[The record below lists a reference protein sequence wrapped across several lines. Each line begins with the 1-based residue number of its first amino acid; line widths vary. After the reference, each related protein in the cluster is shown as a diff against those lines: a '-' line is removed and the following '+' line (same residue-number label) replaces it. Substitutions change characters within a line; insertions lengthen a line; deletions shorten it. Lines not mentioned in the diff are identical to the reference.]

1 MGTSRKV
8 RAQKCAT
15 VAKKIIQA
23 AELACY
29 GSLQLIHKSCDTG
42 AGQKSRMIDR
52 SSINHYIDIIVENS
66 NCTASLER
74 LDNKKVQSYQ
84 LCKAMADRLNDV
96 VIDAYVPPVPVIP
109 ETRRRYSLRSLGL
122 ADDNFNLVT
131 GEMISMLITIMKQS
145 LLV

>member
-1 MGTSRKV
+1 MGRGRKDQ
-8 RAQKCAT
+8 AQKCAT
-15 VAKKIIQA
+15 VARRIIQS

-29 GSLQLIHKSCDTG
+29 GSLRLCHTSCQTG
-42 AGQKSRMIDR
+42 TSQKPRRYTQDEN
-52 SSINHYIDIIVENS
+52 NHYIDIIVKNS

-84 LCKAMADRLNDV
+84 LCKRMADRLDE

-122 ADDNFNLVT
+122 ADWW
-131 GEMISMLITIMKQS
+131 G
-145 LLV
+145 